1 MLGYLEQNRHLVGV
15 LIGIVFGLIAR
26 LLLLKTDYRQYPTYP
41 HGRIIHVSL
50 GVIAAALGAVA
61 VPALFNKDYTAIT
74 FLSLA
79 AQQFRDVR
87 KMERETLTKID
98 DMELVSRGSTY
109 IEGIAM
115 VFEGRNYLVIMS
127 ALVTSLFAILL
138 NVWFGLGAGV
148 LTLLVVMKLK
158 SGHSI
163 DHIAGVHAANV
174 RVDGPDLFVDD
185 IYIMNV
191 GLKNNQAIIAERG
204 IGFVLTPRNPN
215 AKVTLT
221 NLGQRQA
228 ILYDLATILGVY
240 RDDGEPALIP
250 MAKLDM
256 NDGRLAVFLIPQDRE
271 SGKGI
276 EVIKRVPIL
285 ESAVRM
291 PTEAQVNKK
300 EADSHG

>member
-1 MLGYLEQNRHLVGV
+1 MVAFIKENHHLMSVLLG
-15 LIGIVFGLIAR
+15 IGFGILSR
-26 LLLLKTDYRQYPTYP
+26 LLMLKTDYRQYPTYP
-41 HGRIIHVSL
+41 HGSIIHVSL

-74 FLSLA
+74 FLTLA

-87 KMERETLTKID
+87 KMERDTLTKID
-98 DMELVSRGSTY
+98 SMELVGRGSTY

-115 VFEGRNYLVIMS
+115 VFEGRNYLVIMT
-127 ALVTSLFAILL
+127 ALLTTLFAILL
-138 NVWFGLGAGV
+138 NLWFGVAAG
-148 LTLLVVMKLK
+148 LLSLVIVYKLK
-158 SGHSI
+158 SGKSI
-163 DHIAGVHAANV
+163 SHIAEVTISDI
-174 RVDGPDLFVDD
+174 RIDGPDLFVSD

-191 GLKNNQAIIAERG
+191 GLKSNQAIIAERG
-204 IGFVLTPRNPN
+204 LGFILTPINPN
-215 AKVTLT
+215 AKVTLC

-256 NDGRLAVFLIPQDRE
+256 KDGRLAIFILPQERD
-271 SGKGI
+271 STKGRD
-276 EVIKRVPIL
+276 VILRAPIM

-291 PTEAQVNKK
+291 PTEAPVNKK
-300 EADSHG
+300 EAETNG

>member
-1 MLGYLEQNRHLVGV
+1 MLQYLEQNQHLAGV
-15 LIGIVFGLIAR
+15 LLGIAFGVIAR
-26 LLLLKTDYRQYPTYP
+26 LLMLKTDYRQYPTYP

-74 FLSLA
+74 FLTLA

-98 DMELVSRGSTY
+98 SMELVSRGSTY

-127 ALVTSLFAILL
+127 ALVTSLFSILL

-148 LTLLVVMKLK
+148 LSLLIVMKLK
-158 SGHSI
+158 SGHMV
-163 DHIAGVHAANV
+163 DHIADIKAAPV
-174 RVDGPDLFVDD
+174 RMDGPDLFVDD

-191 GLKNNQAIIAERG
+191 GLRDNQDIIAERG
-204 IGFVLTPRNPN
+204 IGFILTPRNPN
-215 AKVTLT
+215 AKVTLS

-228 ILYDLATILGVY
+228 ILYDLATILGIY

-256 NDGRLAVFLIPQDRE
+256 NDGRLAVFLIPQDKE
-271 SGKGI
+271 LHKGI
-276 EVIKRVPIL
+276 EVIKRVPIM

-291 PTEAQVNKK
+291 PTEAPVNKM

>member
-1 MLGYLEQNRHLVGV
+1 M
-15 LIGIVFGLIAR
+15 GIAFGIISR
-26 LLLLKTDYRQYPTYP
+26 LLMLRTDYRQYPTYP
-41 HGRIIHVSL
+41 HGRIIHISL

-74 FLSLA
+74 FLTLA

-98 DMELVSRGSTY
+98 SMELVGRGSTY

-115 VFEGRNYLVIMS
+115 VFEGRNYLVIMT
-127 ALVTSLFAILL
+127 ALLTSLFSIMANIWIGILA
-138 NVWFGLGAGV
+138 GA
-148 LTLLVVMKLK
+148 LSLLLVEKLK
-158 SGHSI
+158 SGKAIS
-163 DHIAGVHAANV
+163 HIAAVQEAEV
-174 RVDGPDLFVDD
+174 KVDGPDLFVGD

-191 GLKNNQAIIAERG
+191 GLKANQDIIAKRG
-204 IGFVLTPRNPN
+204 MGFILTPYNSN
-215 AKVTLT
+215 GKVTMS

-228 ILYDLATILGVY
+228 ILYDMATILGVY

-256 NDGRLAVFLIPQDRE
+256 KDGRLAVFILPQEMDADK
-271 SGKGI
+271 GKQ
-276 EVIKRVPIL
+276 VILRVPIL

-291 PTEAQVNKK
+291 PTEASVNKK
-300 EADSHG
+300 GASDNG

>member
-1 MLGYLEQNRHLVGV
+1 MLFGV
-15 LIGIVFGLIAR
+15 ISRFLM
-26 LLLLKTDYRQYPTYP
+26 LKTDYRQYPTYP

-61 VPALFNKDYTAIT
+61 IPALVKKDYTAIT
-74 FLSLA
+74 FLTLA

-98 DMELVSRGSTY
+98 SLELVSRGATY

-127 ALVTSLFAILL
+127 ALLTSLFAILL
-138 NVWFGLGAGV
+138 NVWYGIGAGV
-148 LTLLVVMKLK
+148 LSLAIVEWLK
-158 SGHSI
+158 SGKSI
-163 DHIAGVHAANV
+163 SHIAEVEPAEV
-174 RVDGPDLFVDD
+174 KIDGPDLFVSD

-191 GLKNNQAIIAERG
+191 GLKSNQDIIAKRG
-204 IGFVLTPRNPN
+204 MGYILKPTNPN
-215 AKVTLT
+215 SKVTLS

-256 NDGRLAVFLIPQDRE
+256 NDGRLAVFLLPQEMDQE
-271 SGKGI
+271 KGKQ
-276 EVIKRVPIL
+276 VILRVPIL

-291 PTEAQVNKK
+291 PTEAPVNQKG
-300 EADSHG
+300 AN